1 MNPQENPTGLVAVTG
16 AAGHIGANLVRG
28 LLAQGR
34 RVRALVR
41 EHTAGI
47 DGLPVEVVRC
57 DVTDAEACRR
67 ALAGAQ
73 IVYHLAARISVGWDP
88 PGPVEAVNLG
98 GTRNVVEAALASGV
112 QRLVHFSSI
121 HAFSADPVDGVIDE
135 SRPFGRK
142 PAAT

>member
-1 MNPQENPTGLVAVTG
+1 MLERTGERTKQFRKTCSCHRRC
-16 AAGHIGANLVRG
+16 GHVGGNLVRS

-57 DVTDAEACRR
+57 DVTDAQACRR
-67 ALAGAQ
+67 ALAGAP

-88 PGPVEAVNLG
+88 PGPVEA
-98 GTRNVVEAALASGV
+98 
-112 QRLVHFSSI
+112 
-121 HAFSADPVDGVIDE
+121 
-135 SRPFGRK
+135 
-142 PAAT
+142 